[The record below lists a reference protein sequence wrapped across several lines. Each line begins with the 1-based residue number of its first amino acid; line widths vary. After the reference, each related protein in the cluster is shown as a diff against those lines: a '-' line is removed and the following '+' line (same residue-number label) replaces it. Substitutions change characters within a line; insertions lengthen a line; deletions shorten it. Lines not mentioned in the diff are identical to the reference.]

1 MHICIFCGPFK
12 LIFHLKDLCI
22 PNSLSM
28 TSTFPDAFVLY
39 TYFSTPFAREPR
51 SRTIF
56 IIKYKQYIQAIEKLM
71 KLVETISS
79 KSSSFLTRDSSS
91 ERNKSIRRKAHDCKP
106 EKAREM
112 YRVTKESYLT
122 QRVACMIRRS

>member
-12 LIFHLKDLCI
+12 LIFHLKNLCI
-22 PNSLSM
+22 PNSPSM
-28 TSTFPDAFVLY
+28 ASTFLDAFVLY

-56 IIKYKQYIQAIEKLM
+56 IIKYKQYIQAIDELM

-91 ERNKSIRRKAHDCKP
+91 ERNKAIRRKAHDCKP

-122 QRVACMIRRS
+122 QRIARMIRRS